1 MCALQVGGWAQPCE
15 GRGPEWGTP
24 LLCGHPG
31 RGRSAE
37 ESPCEGHPG
46 PGTPCQGHPLK
57 PFAGPGAHKDPPPG
71 ALLSLGDGCVPMS
84 WCCDWLPTSWASRG
98 SLAQVPLPTRAL
110 LTSPAAH
117 HSPTPSCFPL
127 LTGLCPLCSGGI
139 DLSFCPHLPPPQL
152 GTVLC
157 SQLLPIAGPT

>member
-1 MCALQVGGWAQPCE
+1 MSALQVGVWVQPCE
-15 GRGPEWGTP
+15 GQGPQMGTP
-24 LLCGHPG
+24 LLYGHPG

-57 PFAGPGAHKDPPPG
+57 PFAGPVAHKDPPPE
-71 ALLSLGDGCVPMS
+71 ALLSLGDGYVPVS
-84 WCCDWLPTSWASRG
+84 WCHDRLPTSWASPG
-98 SLAQVPLPTRAL
+98 SLAQVSLPTRAL

-127 LTGLCPLCSGGI
+127 LTGLCPLCSGSL
-139 DLSFCPHLPPPQL
+139 DLPSVHTCHPLSLALFLCSHLP
-152 GTVLC
+152 
-157 SQLLPIAGPT
+157 PIAGPT